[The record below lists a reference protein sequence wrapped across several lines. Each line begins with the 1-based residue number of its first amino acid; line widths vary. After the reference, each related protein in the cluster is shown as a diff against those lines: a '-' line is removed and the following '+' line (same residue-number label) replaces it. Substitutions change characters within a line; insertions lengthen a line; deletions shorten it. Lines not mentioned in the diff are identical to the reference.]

1 MAEAIVTF
9 VAMAAIIVVSGTY
22 LTRSAD
28 AIAEATGL
36 GRLLVG
42 SVLLAGATSLPE
54 LTVDI
59 TAVSLKLPDLAVGD
73 LLGSSLMNLLIL
85 AGLDLTHHSNGKM
98 LSRMAAAHG
107 LNGLLSIA
115 LTSLVGL
122 GLLTARLAPTWDFLG
137 GHISVWLIAI
147 GYCLGVRMVFL
158 DQRMA
163 RRAAIEADVPIEK
176 IQTLGPLWR
185 PVLVFFIAAGAIL
198 FAGPF
203 LAKSA
208 GRIAELSGLG
218 NTFVGTTLVAF
229 STSLP
234 ELVTS
239 FAAVRLGAFDLA
251 VGNVFGSNAF
261 NMLLFFP
268 LDVFQPGA
276 LFASVNSLHA
286 ISCLAAIVAT
296 SVVVMGQLYQNE
308 TRIRVIEPDAIL
320 VITLITA
327 ALAIIYAAG

>member
-1 MAEAIVTF
+1 
-9 VAMAAIIVVSGTY
+9 
-22 LTRSAD
+22 
-28 AIAEATGL
+28 
-36 GRLLVG
+36 
-42 SVLLAGATSLPE
+42 
-54 LTVDI
+54 
-59 TAVSLKLPDLAVGD
+59 
-73 LLGSSLMNLLIL
+73 
-85 AGLDLTHHSNGKM
+85 
-98 LSRMAAAHG
+98 
-107 LNGLLSIA
+107 
-115 LTSLVGL
+115 
-122 GLLTARLAPTWDFLG
+122 
-137 GHISVWLIAI
+137 
-147 GYCLGVRMVFL
+147 
-158 DQRMA
+158 
-163 RRAAIEADVPIEK
+163 
-176 IQTLGPLWR
+176 
-185 PVLVFFIAAGAIL
+185 
-198 FAGPF
+198 
-203 LAKSA
+203 
-208 GRIAELSGLG
+208 
-218 NTFVGTTLVAF
+218 VAF